1 MGDSVGMRKRNRKGG
16 SGYKGWDM
24 IRVRRSTA
32 ERIRDA
38 AHVHKLTIADVVQL
52 AFDQAGTHKILS
64 NGHAAGKGT

>member
-1 MGDSVGMRKRNRKGG
+1 MRKRNRKGG
-16 SGYKGWDM
+16 SGANKSWDL

-52 AFDQAGTHKILS
+52 AFDQAGTHEILS
-64 NGHAAGKGT
+64 NGHAAGKAT